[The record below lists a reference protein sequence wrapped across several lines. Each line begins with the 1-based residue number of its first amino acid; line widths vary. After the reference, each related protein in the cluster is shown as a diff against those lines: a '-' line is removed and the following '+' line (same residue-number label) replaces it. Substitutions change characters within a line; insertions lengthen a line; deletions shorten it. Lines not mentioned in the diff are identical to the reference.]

1 MHITSI
7 KIENFRC
14 FKEMETTFED
24 DLTVFVA
31 KNGQGKSTVLDAI
44 KILLWP
50 YVSGFDLG
58 KQTNEPTGIEVCDI
72 LRKKTEAGNMEPVL
86 PASISAKLTLHT
98 RTSFISDRRYRDS
111 IDRRTRTKDGQG
123 TSELKKKAA
132 ALQKKIFSENL
143 GQDIQLPIVAYYG
156 TGRLWNMRKL
166 MSDARDDNSL
176 SRTFG
181 YRGCLDPS
189 STFKYF
195 AEWYTQIF
203 KSYRD
208 AQIIA
213 LERNIDN
220 SEEIEKRRIP
230 VKVVQRCINAV
241 IADLTG
247 WKDIRYST
255 QENALTLS
263 HESLGELNV
272 DQLSDGIRNIFAVVA
287 DIAYRCL
294 LLNPA
299 LGENAAQETS
309 GIVLIDEVDMH
320 LHPAWQQTILSDL
333 RKAFPRIQ
341 FIVTT
346 HSPQVLSSI
355 ETRHIRMLENGCCV
369 PCEGSTYGAESSR
382 ILEEVFGISLRAKTA
397 SREALDTYL
406 ALIQQGEHDSQQARD
421 LRAQLDK
428 WLYGDPILD
437 NADMLIRRAERQK
450 AREPGRA

>member
-58 KQTNEPTGIEVCDI
+58 KQTNTSSGIDVNDV
-72 LRKKTEAGNMEPVL
+72 LRQKADAGNMEPLL
-86 PASISAKLTLHT
+86 PASIAAELFLQEKEL
-98 RTSFISDRRYRDS
+98 SDTRYRDS
-111 IDRRTRTKDGQG
+111 IAKRSKTKDAKG
-123 TSELKKKAA
+123 TSDLKKKAI
-132 ALQKKIFSENL
+132 ALEKKIFSETL

-156 TGRLWNMRKL
+156 TGRLWNIRKL
-166 MSDARDDNSL
+166 KSDGRDKNRR

-247 WKDIRYST
+247 WKDIRYSA

-272 DQLSDGIRNIFAVVA
+272 DQFSDGIRNIFAVVA

>member
-1 MHITSI
+1 MKIKSI
-7 KIENFRC
+7 EIDNFRC
-14 FKEMETTFED
+14 FKKMETTFED

-31 KNGQGKSTVLDAI
+31 RNGQGKSSVLDAI

-72 LRKKTEAGNMEPVL
+72 LRQKTAAGNMEPVL
-86 PASISAKLTLHT
+86 PASIRARLTLHAKG
-98 RTSFISDRRYRDS
+98 SPISDKRYRDS
-111 IDRRTRTKDGQG
+111 IDRRTRTKDGLG

-132 ALQKKIFSENL
+132 ALQKNIFSEKL
-143 GQDIQLPIVAYYG
+143 GEDIQLPIVAYYG

-213 LERNIDN
+213 LEKNIAN
-220 SEEIEKRRIP
+220 SEEVEKRLIP
-230 VKVVQRCINAV
+230 IKVVQRCINAV
-241 IADLTG
+241 MTELTG

-255 QENALTLS
+255 QENTLTLS
-263 HESLGELNV
+263 HETLGELNV
-272 DQLSDGIRNIFAVVA
+272 DQLSDGIRNVFAVVA

-299 LGENAAQETS
+299 LGERAAQETS

-320 LHPAWQQTILSDL
+320 LHPAWQQTILADL
-333 RKAFPRIQ
+333 KKAFPKIQ

-355 ETRHIRMLENGCCV
+355 EPHNIRLLDNGRCI
-369 PCEGSTYGAESSR
+369 PYEGSTYGAESSR
-382 ILEEVFGISLRAKTA
+382 ILEEVFGISLRADTAAKTD
-397 SREALDTYL
+397 LDAYL
-406 ALIQQGEHDSQQARD
+406 KLIQNGDYGSPKARE

-437 NADMLIRRAERQK
+437 SADMLIRRAERQK
-450 AREPGRA
+450 ARESGRA

>member
-1 MHITSI
+1 MNIKSI

-14 FKEMETTFED
+14 FKNMETTFED

-98 RTSFISDRRYRDS
+98 RASFISDRRYRDS

-241 IADLTG
+241 ITDLTG

-263 HESLGELNV
+263 HETLGELNV
-272 DQLSDGIRNIFAVVA
+272 DQLSDGIRNVFAVVA

-355 ETRHIRMLENGCCV
+355 ASKHVRLLD
-369 PCEGSTYGAESSR
+369 EGQVYAAPDGIEGAESSR
-382 ILEEVFGISLRAKTA
+382 ILQSIFGVSPRPAQNQFARLLKDYQNLVEQEQWDSDTA
-397 SREALDTYL
+397 RSIRKKLDAHFKGTEPAL
-406 ALIQQGEHDSQQARD
+406 HDAD
-421 LRAQLDK
+421 LYIENRK
-428 WLYGDPILD
+428 WEQVYE
-437 NADMLIRRAERQK
+437 NH
-450 AREPGRA
+450 